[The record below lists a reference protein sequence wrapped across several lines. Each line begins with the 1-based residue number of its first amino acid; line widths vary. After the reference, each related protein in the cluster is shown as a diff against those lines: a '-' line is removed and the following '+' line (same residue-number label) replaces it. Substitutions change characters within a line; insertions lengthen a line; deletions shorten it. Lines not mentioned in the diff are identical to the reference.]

1 MASNPKHFLTEEEYL
16 EFELKSEFKHE
27 YFQGEIFAMTG
38 VKREHA
44 RIVTNLSTALD
55 NQLRGRNCNV
65 YSESFRVNVPATG
78 LYAYPDIVVTCGEE
92 KLKENV
98 FDTLLTPILIIE
110 VLSESTEGYDR
121 GLKFQNYQGIE
132 TLKEY
137 LLVSQYTQRV
147 EHFIRQADSSWN
159 YTEMHTEGDS
169 IKLPSIECVLAL
181 KDVYYN
187 VELKPKYPQRT

>member
-1 MASNPKHFLTEEEYL
+1 MATNPKHFLTEEEYL
-16 EFELKSEFKHE
+16 EFELKSEFRHE
-27 YFQGEIFAMTG
+27 FFQGEIFAMTG
-38 VKREHA
+38 GRREHA
-44 RIVTNLSTALD
+44 RIVMNLGTSLD
-55 NQLRGRNCNV
+55 SQLRGRNCNT
-65 YSESFRVNVPATG
+65 YSENFRINVPVTG

-98 FDTLLTPILIIE
+98 FDTLLNPALIIE

-132 TLKEY
+132 TLREY
-137 LLVSQYTQRV
+137 LLVSQFTPRI

-159 YTEMHTEGDS
+159 YTEVHEISDS
-169 IKLPSIECVLAL
+169 IKLPSIECALTL

-187 VELKPKYPQRT
+187 VEFKPRYPQRT